1 MSVEIIPTDQA
12 CGAEIR
18 GIDLTRPLS
27 DSERESCISALLTH
41 KVIFFADQNLDDDG
55 LERASL
61 QFGPFG
67 DDPFIAPIAGREHI
81 IAVCRKANE
90 KAPIFAEN
98 WHTDWSFQEQPP
110 AATCLFGITVPPSG
124 GDTWYADQVAAAKAL
139 PSELR
144 RAIAGRQGIHSAK
157 LPYAPEGAYGDA
169 DRATDRSMDIR
180 ADRSAEATMLHPLL
194 SPHPE
199 SGAERIYGCV
209 GYLIGIEGIPDN
221 ESLEILMALLEHQTQ
236 PEFVYQHQWKPKMLT
251 LWDNRAVLHRATG
264 GYEGHDRLLHRTTIR
279 SLA

>member
-27 DSERESCISALLTH
+27 DSERESCISALLRH
-41 KVIFFADQNLDDDG
+41 KVIFFADQNLDEDG

-139 PSELR
+139 PAELR
-144 RAIAGRQGIHSAK
+144 RTIAGRQGIHSAK

-199 SGAERIYGCV
+199 SGEERIYGCV

-221 ESLEILMALLEHQTQ
+221 EALEILLALLEHQTQ

-264 GYEGHDRLLHRTTIR
+264 GYEGYDRLLHRTTIR

>member
-18 GIDLTRPLS
+18 GIDLNRALS
-27 DSERESCISALLTH
+27 DSERESCISALLMH
-41 KVIFFADQNLDDDG
+41 KVIFFADQNLDEDG

-110 AATCLFGITVPPSG
+110 AATCLFGITVPPNG
-124 GDTWYADQVAAAKAL
+124 GDTWYADQVAAARAL
-139 PSELR
+139 PAELR
-144 RAIAGRQGIHSAK
+144 RTLSGRQGIHSAK

-180 ADRSAEATMLHPLL
+180 ADRSAESTMLHPLL
-194 SPHPE
+194 SLHPE
-199 SGAERIYGCV
+199 SGEERIYGCL

-221 ESLEILMALLEHQTQ
+221 EALEILMALLEHQTQ
-236 PEFVYQHQWKPKMLT
+236 PEFVYQHQWKPNMLT

-264 GYEGHDRLLHRTTIR
+264 GYEGYDRLLHRTTIR

>member
-18 GIDLTRPLS
+18 GIDLNRALS

-41 KVIFFADQNLDDDG
+41 KVIFFADQNLDEDG

-110 AATCLFGITVPPSG
+110 AATCLFGITVPPNG
-124 GDTWYADQVAAAKAL
+124 GDTWYADQVAAARAL
-139 PSELR
+139 PAELR
-144 RAIAGRQGIHSAK
+144 RTLSGRQGIHSAK

-180 ADRSAEATMLHPLL
+180 ADRSAESTMLHPLL

-199 SGAERIYGCV
+199 SGEERIYGCV

-221 ESLEILMALLEHQTQ
+221 EALEILMALLEHQTQ
-236 PEFVYQHQWKPKMLT
+236 PEFVYQHQWKANMLT

>member
-41 KVIFFADQNLDDDG
+41 KVIFFADQNLDEDG

-110 AATCLFGITVPPSG
+110 AATCLFGITVPSSG

-139 PSELR
+139 PAELR
-144 RAIAGRQGIHSAK
+144 RTIAGRQGIHSAK

-194 SPHPE
+194 SPHPG
-199 SGAERIYGCV
+199 SGEERIYGCI

-221 ESLEILMALLEHQTQ
+221 EALEILLALLEHQTQ

-264 GYEGHDRLLHRTTIR
+264 GYEGYDRLLHRTTIR